1 MVDDLGGMQEL
12 TRLMYADQPD
22 HLRHAGGP
30 WVGVAKAVEQ
40 ALAVLEDG
48 QRKLAEVWRS
58 PAGATYLAEMDRVI
72 QAMRA
77 TSEAARHNDQVM
89 RTAAETLDAKQKD
102 FAVLAGAPIPEDAR
116 QRYARAIVKSLD
128 ESYEQAIADF
138 YPVPV
143 LTETPIEEDRP
154 LVPHGFENP
163 TTPHGA
169 GAGGSSGTTGSV
181 GKGGA
186 PRTMPSWV
194 PTQPAGQD
202 TNESRSTVD
211 SGLTV
216 GTAPSGGPQLQGAA
230 GSGTYPAGAHPGTGA
245 HPGVGPSVTPDVPV
259 PSGSVRPPSS
269 LGGGEGPDAYPPQA
283 PPHTPNSRD
292 PARSRAPGTPTFD
305 AGPTSR
311 RPNTAHAGGGGQP
324 GAMVGGVPPGLP
336 ANGGRH
342 PWQGYRRPL
351 ERFPMAKRPVV
362 PPIIGP
368 GSGGGSQPDFV
379 ATDYEDEY
387 GNRITIRRPND

>member
-1 MVDDLGGMQEL
+1 
-12 TRLMYADQPD
+12 MYADQPD

-143 LTETPIEEDRP
+143 LTEYDLQERP
-154 LVPHGFENP
+154 LLANESD
-163 TTPHGA
+163 TTPQQGRRPVGSA
-169 GAGGSSGTTGSV
+169 GDSSTTTDQ
-181 GKGGA
+181 A
-186 PRTMPSWV
+186 PTHPPSWV
-194 PTQPAGQD
+194 PKQPVGLAGGGYP
-202 TNESRSTVD
+202 STVD
-211 SGLTV
+211 SHP
-216 GTAPSGGPQLQGAA
+216 ADRSAGPQLQAIAGGA
-230 GSGTYPAGAHPGTGA
+230 SYPTDAPPGTGTN
-245 HPGVGPSVTPDVPV
+245 PGVDTSIAHGLQV
-259 PSGSVRPPSS
+259 PSGSVGPPP
-269 LGGGEGPDAYPPQA
+269 GFVAGEAAHPPQA
-283 PPHTPNSRD
+283 RPAPPKLRYPSRSIAYDTPNYD
-292 PARSRAPGTPTFD
+292 AEPT
-305 AGPTSR
+305 TSR
-311 RPNTAHAGGGGQP
+311 PTAAAVRGGRAGQS
-324 GAMVGGVPPGLP
+324 GAMVGGVPAGLP
-336 ANGGRH
+336 ANGGHR

-351 ERFPMAKRPVV
+351 ERFPTSQLAVV

-368 GSGGGSQPDFV
+368 QSSAGAETNYV
-379 ATDYEDEY
+379 TTDYEDEY
-387 GNRITIRRPND
+387 GNRIMIRRPNG